1 MADSEEQA
9 SRIARLNEEFRHH
22 AGLGQPDARI
32 PPGRCV
38 KTAGVAALGL
48 EAQAEILARVRQFS
62 NFDPGNDPH
71 REHDFGV
78 IAAPDGER
86 VFWKIDYF
94 ADEAM
99 EYGSEHPDDPTWSYR
114 VLTIMLAAEY

>member
-1 MADSEEQA
+1 M
-9 SRIARLNEEFRHH
+9 
-22 AGLGQPDARI
+22 
-32 PPGRCV
+32 
-38 KTAGVAALGL
+38 
-48 EAQAEILARVRQFS
+48 
-62 NFDPGNDPH
+62 
-71 REHDFGV
+71 